1 MNKTNSIFI
10 LIILL
15 IAGCSSELP
24 KESQR
29 TINQGEMIGIESD
42 NNTFAWLGIPF
53 AEPPVGNLRWKA
65 PLQPKA
71 FNLKF
76 EANQFADACFQPGG
90 LFGGGEDWMG
100 SEDCL
105 YLNVWTPAWSTEE
118 LKEKNVPVMVWI
130 HGGGNT
136 TGSTD
141 TYNPSNMVFDNE
153 VIVVTVQYRMS
164 NLGWFRHPSLRQG
177 NTTLEDAS
185 GSFGTLDNIMALRW
199 VKDNISVFG
208 GDVNN
213 VTIYGESAGG
223 HNVAALYASP
233 LAEGLFHKA
242 IVQSGIVSH
251 SDLVEAESYY
261 PESGVSGIQ
270 SSKEVLNWLLLND
283 DKATTLLEARN
294 MQDLMSLQE
303 SEDYLR
309 SKTPEELLT
318 AYRNVRPKKGGMTR
332 AFNDGHVLGEE
343 GIIESFTNQK
353 MSRVPIILGTNR
365 YESKLFNM
373 RNPRF
378 VRWGKGEG
386 IVATAASWAG
396 IEELPLEIMN
406 PDFYNAVN
414 QYAADS
420 WKERAAD
427 TPASQLVASG
437 HANTYV
443 YRFDWDDLPVINGM
457 DFGVLAGAA
466 HALELLFL
474 FPAAFDN
481 ILIKNL
487 VIKDS
492 YDGAIQLSDQMM
504 SYWAEFAYTGD
515 PGMGRSKDLPQWNS
529 WSGQYKYM
537 ILDSEEG
544 QGLTMVNTA
553 VTVNSMVDEMAEDQ
567 RLTAD
572 EKCQTLFT
580 MAYGGDFPQEK
591 FDAFNKG
598 YCLTL
603 DYSDIL
609 EIMERRGDDDDQDS

>member
-1 MNKTNSIFI
+1 MTKINLISI
-10 LIILL
+10 LIAIL
-15 IAGCSSELP
+15 ITGCSNDLAE
-24 KESQR
+24 ESQR
-29 TINQGEMIGIESD
+29 TINQGEVIGIEGD
-42 NNTFAWLGIPF
+42 NDTFAWLGIPF

-65 PLQPKA
+65 PLRSKA
-71 FNLKF
+71 FNSKF
-76 EANQFADACFQPGG
+76 EANKFADACFQSGG
-90 LFGGGEDWMG
+90 LFGGGEDWIG

-118 LKEKNVPVMVWI
+118 LREKKVPVMVWI

-136 TGSTD
+136 TGSAD
-141 TYNPSNMVFDNE
+141 TYNPSNIVFDNE

-177 NTTLEDAS
+177 DITLEDAS
-185 GSFGTLDNIMALRW
+185 GSFGTLDNILALRW

-251 SDLVEAESYY
+251 SDLDEAESYY
-261 PESGVSGIQ
+261 PENGVSGIQ
-270 SSKEVLNWLLLND
+270 SSKEVLSWLLLNEE
-283 DKATTLLEARN
+283 KAATLLEARN
-294 MQDLMSLQE
+294 IQDSMSLQE

-318 AYRNVRPKKGGMTR
+318 AYRDARPKKGGMTR
-332 AFNDGHVLGEE
+332 VFNDGYVLGQK
-343 GIIESFTNQK
+343 GIYESFTNQK

-373 RNPRF
+373 NNPRF

-386 IVATAASWAG
+386 IIATAASWAG
-396 IEELPLEIMN
+396 IEELPLEIMK

-427 TPASQLVASG
+427 TPARQLVASG
-437 HANTYV
+437 HASTFV

-481 ILIKNL
+481 TLIKNL
-487 VIKDS
+487 VVRDS
-492 YDGAIQLSDQMM
+492 YDGAKRLSDQMM

-515 PGMGRSKDLPQWNS
+515 PGTGRSEDLPKWNA
-529 WSGQYKYM
+529 WSEKEKYM

-544 QGLTMVNTA
+544 QGLSMVDNE
-553 VTVNSMVDEMAEDQ
+553 VTVNSMVDEMLGDQ
-567 RLTAD
+567 RLTKE
-572 EKCQTLFT
+572 EKCQILFT
-580 MAYGGDFPQEK
+580 MSYGGDLPQDE
-591 FDAFNKG
+591 FDAFNNG

-609 EIMERRGDDDDQDS
+609 NMMERRGGDDDQDS